1 MNTTATPTA
10 APAATTRSTLDEL
23 ATGRVGFVADR
34 GLWTKEQYR
43 KAEGIYETID
53 RLGLEVI
60 RVVYVDPH
68 GLTRSK
74 SLTPSA
80 FKAAMRNGIDTS
92 PGGVIFDTGLELVF
106 NPFESGGGLGNE
118 EMTGAADFLLV
129 PDPDT
134 FQVLPWVES
143 TGWILADEYLKNGDP
158 LPYSARLLLKREL
171 AKLAERGMEMIIGL
185 EVEWYLT
192 KLVDDRYEAE
202 NIGGFGQ
209 PGGPPVVAPLNIGY
223 QFMSE
228 NLCDEA
234 EEHIRDLRRALI
246 QFGMPLRTTEH
257 ESGPGQMEFTFAP
270 LDALQAADAMVLFRV
285 AAKQIS
291 ARQGLHA
298 SFMCAPKLQGFDANG
313 WHLHQSI
320 FDTASATNAF
330 ATSDESQILSPLAT
344 HYAGGLLAHSPATTI
359 FAAPTVNGYK
369 RLSARF
375 SLSPDRATWSADNR
389 GTYLRV
395 LAEANDPASH
405 FENRIGEPAAN
416 PYLYIASQLVAGMH
430 GVDEQLDP
438 GPMTVNPH
446 DTSLPSLPCSLA
458 EAADELDRSALFREV
473 FGNEFVDYYLRLK
486 RNEWRRYTES
496 LAAVGESDDQDE
508 ISDWEHREY
517 FRMY

>member
-1 MNTTATPTA
+1 MNEGTNA
-10 APAATTRSTLDEL
+10 RLEDL
-23 ATGRVGFVADR
+23 ATGRVGFIADH
-34 GLWTKEQYR
+34 GLWTEGQQR
-43 KAEGIYETID
+43 KAEQVLAAID
-53 RLGLEVI
+53 EHGLDVI

-80 FKAAMRNGIDTS
+80 FRSTMRNGIDTS
-92 PGGVIFDTGLELVF
+92 PGGVIFDTGLDLVF
-106 NPFESGGGLGNE
+106 NPFEEGGGLGNE
-118 EMTGAADFLLV
+118 GMTGAADFLLV

-134 FQVLPWVES
+134 FQVLPWCAG
-143 TGWILADEYLKNGDP
+143 TGWILADEYLKSATP
-158 LPYSARLLLKREL
+158 LPYSSRLLLKQAL
-171 AKLAERGMEMIIGL
+171 ARLAERGLQMVVGL

-192 KLVDDRYEAE
+192 HLVDRRYEVDA
-202 NIGGFGQ
+202 IGGFGS
-209 PGGPPVVAPLNIGY
+209 PGEAPVVAPLNLGY

-234 EEHIRDLRRALI
+234 EEHIRELRRAI
-246 QFGMPLRTTEH
+246 TAFGMPLRTTEH

-270 LDALQAADAMVLFRV
+270 MDALAAADAMVLFRT
-285 AAKQIS
+285 AAKQVS

-298 SFMCAPKLQGFDANG
+298 SFMCAPKLAGFDASG

-330 ATSDESQILSPLAT
+330 VSTSDDKIVSDLARA
-344 HYAGGLLAHSPATTI
+344 YAGGLLAHAPATTI

-369 RLSARF
+369 RLSERF

-395 LAEANDPASH
+395 LGEANDPASH
-405 FENRIGEPAAN
+405 FENRVGEPAAN
-416 PYLYIASQLVAGMH
+416 PYLYIASQLVAGLN
-430 GVDEQLDP
+430 GIDERIDP
-438 GPMTVNPH
+438 GPMSVDPH
-446 DTSLPSLPCSLA
+446 DTSLPRLPGSLA
-458 EAADELDRSALFREV
+458 EAADELDQSALFRKE
-473 FGNEFVDYYLRLK
+473 FGDEFVDYYLRLK

-496 LAAVGESDDQDE
+496 LAADGIADDQDE
-508 ISDWEHREY
+508 VTDWEQREY